1 MVSGEQPGV
10 NILGVGISALSMR
23 SAIEQS
29 EALLDTMVQL
39 SGLRRY
45 SLEVTHMGL
54 AIS

>member
-10 NILGVGISALSMR
+10 NILGVVVSALSIQ

-29 EALLDTMVQL
+29 EALLDTMAQL
-39 SGLRRY
+39 SRLRRH